1 MGAPLDSGDAIL
13 DRQAAQSHWLLR
25 TPLAAVLVYHGL
37 EKWLGTGVGA
47 FAEAMNFPLGLVVA
61 VVVLELMA
69 GLLLLAGALTND
81 WITRLG
87 AALACPVLLGAIFLV
102 HWGQWHFLPSA
113 SHPMGGMA
121 FQVTLLCLSIYL
133 LIRGNQT

>member
-1 MGAPLDSGDAIL
+1 MGVPLDSGDAIL
-13 DRQAAQSHWLLR
+13 DRQATHSHWLLR
-25 TPLAAVLVYHGL
+25 TPLATVLVYHGL

-47 FAEAMNFPLGLVVA
+47 FADAMDIPLSLAVA
-61 VVVLELMA
+61 VAALEVVA
-69 GLLLLAGALTND
+69 GLLLLAGALMND

-87 AALACPVLLGAIFLV
+87 AALACPVLLGAVFLV

>member
-13 DRQAAQSHWLLR
+13 DRQGAYAHWLLR
-25 TPLAAVLVYHGL
+25 TPLALVMLYHGL
-37 EKWLGTGVGA
+37 DKWLGSGLAG
-47 FAEAMNFPLGLVVA
+47 FAEGIGLPFAVA
-61 VVVLELMA
+61 AAVATSEVAA
-69 GLLLLAGALTND
+69 GLCLLIGAIAGD

-87 AALACPVLLGAIFLV
+87 AALACPVLLGAIFMV

-113 SHPMGGMA
+113 SHPMGGLE
-121 FQVTLLCLSIYL
+121 FQVTLLFLATYL